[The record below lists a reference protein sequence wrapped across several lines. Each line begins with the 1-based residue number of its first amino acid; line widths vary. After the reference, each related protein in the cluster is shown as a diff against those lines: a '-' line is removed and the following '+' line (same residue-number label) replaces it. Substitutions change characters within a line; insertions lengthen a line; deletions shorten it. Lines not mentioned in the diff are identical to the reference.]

1 MSLIITVEGL
11 DSTGKTTLIE
21 QLVKDFPGLKV
32 IPSIGNKHDPVEI
45 RRQALDWPNYDRQD
59 YVSSQVYIADRCRL
73 ISEMVY
79 NPILKTRPLAFS
91 PSEFLEVTRRWL
103 FFPQLIIY
111 CSRSKDRLLK
121 TLHNEEQL
129 TGVEEHLNE
138 LNEQYGKM
146 MGTLEFLFDLYDNG
160 SKIIVY
166 SFDHER
172 KDMKYPSVR
181 NAVAQ
186 YLKLVEGM
194 IK

>member
-32 IPSIGNKHDPVEI
+32 IPSIGNKHDVLEI

-59 YVSSQVYIADRCRL
+59 YVSAQVHIADRCRL

-79 NPILKTRPLAFS
+79 NPVLKTRGLAIS
-91 PSEFLEVTRRWL
+91 ASEFLDVTRRWL
-103 FFPQLIIY
+103 EFPQLIVY
-111 CSRSKDRLLK
+111 CFRSKDRLLK

-129 TGVEEHLNE
+129 SGVEEHLDE
-138 LNEQYGKM
+138 LSLQYSKM
-146 MGTLEFLFDLYDNG
+146 MSTLEFLINLYDNG

-172 KDMKYPSVR
+172 KEMKYPSVR
-181 NAVAQ
+181 NAVIE
-186 YLKLVEGM
+186 YLHLVEGM
-194 IK
+194 IR